1 MTERECSIDGCG
13 FTTHSPIGSPT
24 HARKHRHEFEQLVG
38 REPKDFDEVRRLFNT
53 DWRPEDY
60 DGARGRPT
68 TLDAFG
74 GDDE

>member
-1 MTERECSIDGCG
+1 MTERECSIDGCK

-24 HARKHRHEFEQLVG
+24 HARKHRNEFEDLVG

-53 DWRPEDY
+53 DWTPKDY
-60 DGARGRPT
+60 GGDRGRPT
-68 TLDAFG
+68 RLEAFG